1 MKIKIETI
9 KTLLLIAV
17 IIAGCGGCS
26 VKNREI
32 VQELSNTTQEQKQE
46 PNEFETLDGFT
57 LQEEYRGF
65 IINGENKKKEITP
78 KHQSGNNSQSDTI
91 KN

>member
-1 MKIKIETI
+1 MKIKIEKI

-26 VKNREI
+26 IKNRDN
-32 VQELSNTTQEQKQE
+32 VPELSNITQEQKQE
-46 PNEFETLDGFT
+46 PNESVKHDGFT
-57 LQEEYRGF
+57 LYEEYRGF

-78 KHQSGNNSQSDTI
+78 KHQSGNHSQSDTI